1 MELKCKKWQCCFC
14 YAKERSLLA
23 SLGGQT
29 WDISLEQEESETFF
43 LEMCR
48 LPGSLIWNAFSQ
60 EMTDNQGILWTQ
72 CLYMM
77 LLHVMHLIWEVNGM
91 HSDLLQSSLGT
102 MATSVLAIGNDLCVV
117 V

>member
-1 MELKCKKWQCCFC
+1 M
-14 YAKERSLLA
+14 LA

-29 WDISLEQEESETFF
+29 WGISLEQEGSEISFP
-43 LEMCR
+43 ERCR
-48 LPGSLIWNAFSQ
+48 LPGSLIWNASSQ

-77 LLHVMHLIWEVNGM
+77 LLHVKHLIWEVNGM
-91 HSDLLQSSLGT
+91 HSDLLQFSLGT
-102 MATSVLAIGNDLCVV
+102 TATSVLVNGNDLCVV

>member
-1 MELKCKKWQCCFC
+1 MLV
-14 YAKERSLLA
+14 

-29 WDISLEQEESETFF
+29 WGISREQEESETFF

-48 LPGSLIWNAFSQ
+48 LPGSLIWNASSQ

-72 CLYMM
+72 CLYRM
-77 LLHVMHLIWEVNGM
+77 LLHVMHLIWEVSGM
-91 HSDLLQSSLGT
+91 HSYLMQSSLGT
-102 MATSVLAIGNDLCVV
+102 IATSVLVIGNDLCVV